1 MSFGSLRP
9 GPRNLI
15 TDVDGITVGNAHDA
29 AVRSGVSVILPEAR
43 AIAAT
48 DVRGGG
54 PGTRETD
61 ALDPTC
67 LVDAVDAVVLSGGS
81 SYGLDAA
88 SGTANWLGARGR
100 GFAMAASPLVSPVV
114 PAAILFDLMNG
125 GDKAWGE
132 MPPYRDLAR
141 SACEAAGPDFALG
154 NIGAGYGAQAGRVKG
169 GLGSASVVTESGLQ
183 VGAII
188 ASNPFGSVL
197 MPERAH
203 FWAAPYEME
212 GEFGGKGWPPDVA
225 GFAAMNPLAGTKAE
239 PAHGNS
245 GANTTIGVV
254 ATNAELT
261 PAEARRIAIMA
272 QDGLARAIRPVHSA
286 VDGDVVFVLATSGYA
301 LESASRP
308 LSLSL
313 IGALAADCVAR
324 AVARG
329 VYEAETLGHLAGYR
343 TIYGA

>member
-1 MSFGSLRP
+1 MPFGALRP

-15 TDVDGITVGNAHDA
+15 TDVDGIAVGNAHDA

-67 LVDAVDAVVLSGGS
+67 LVDAVDAIVLSGGS

-88 SGTANWLGARGR
+88 SGAANWLGARGR
-100 GFAMAASPLVSPVV
+100 GFSMAASPLVSPVV

-141 SACEAAGPDFALG
+141 TACEAANTDFVLG
-154 NIGAGYGAQAGRVKG
+154 NAGAGFGAQAGSIKG

-183 VGAII
+183 VGALI
-188 ASNPFGSVL
+188 AVNPFGSVL
-197 MPERAH
+197 MPEGGH

-212 GEFGGKGWPPDVA
+212 GEFGAKGWPATMPPVA
-225 GFAAMNPLAGTKAE
+225 AGNPLIGSKAE
-239 PAHGNS
+239 AAYENIGS
-245 GANTTIGVV
+245 NTTIGVV
-254 ATNAELT
+254 ATNAALT
-261 PAEARRIAIMA
+261 PAEARRVAIMA

-286 VDGDVVFVLATSGYA
+286 VDGDVIFVLATSGYG
-301 LESASRP
+301 LDSARRA

-324 AVARG
+324 AIARG
-329 VYEAETLGHLAGYR
+329 VYEAETLGQMQAYSEK
-343 TIYGA
+343 YGV